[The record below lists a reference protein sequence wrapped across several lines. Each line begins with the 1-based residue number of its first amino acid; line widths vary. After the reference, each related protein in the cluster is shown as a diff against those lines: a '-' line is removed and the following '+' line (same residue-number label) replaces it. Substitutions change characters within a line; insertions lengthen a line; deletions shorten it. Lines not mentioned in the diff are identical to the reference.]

1 VVERGHVCMPP
12 ASIEIGLTATAIQF
26 A

>member
-1 VVERGHVCMPP
+1 VDRGHVCMPP
-12 ASIEIGLTATAIQF
+12 ASIEIGLTATAPQF